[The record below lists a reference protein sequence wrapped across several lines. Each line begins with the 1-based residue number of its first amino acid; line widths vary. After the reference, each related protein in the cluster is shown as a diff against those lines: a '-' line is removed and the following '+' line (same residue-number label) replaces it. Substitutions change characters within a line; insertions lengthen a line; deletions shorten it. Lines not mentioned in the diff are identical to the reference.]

1 MANITQQIPNFLG
14 GVSTQPDDQKL
25 PGQVRDIVNG
35 YLDPTFGLVKRN
47 GFVWKNNLGP
57 NTATN
62 YATGHWF
69 FYRYDSTEAYVG
81 VIKNQAV
88 KMWNVSTGVEKS
100 ISHQT
105 GQAYLNG
112 GMNDFHVISRL
123 DQIIIVNKSTV
134 VATSGTTPGSLSGTV
149 ASIASLPAASSNNG
163 AYYKVAN
170 TSAAEDDYYVKSDG
184 TTWVEAAKPG
194 IALGFNSTTMPHRI
208 RRDSS
213 GNFYFEAIP
222 SLGQRVVGDLTT
234 NPNPSF
240 VGKKISHLFFA
251 NNRLGLLADEN
262 VILSQPN
269 EFFNFFSV
277 SAQVLTDSDPIDLAC
292 ASSRPVQL
300 TAAIPVTQGVVLFSR
315 QQQFMLFSDTGV
327 LTPSQAVVKSISNY
341 EVDGVI
347 PPVENGSNIV
357 FVNKTSDYC
366 RTIEMYTQGQG
377 DNPLFV
383 DIGKEVTQ
391 YIPSSVDALFSNAQN
406 SFIGMYDQSSKKAYF
421 FRKYTEGDEVLM
433 RGWYGWELPGNV
445 QFMATDNDEI
455 FVVTNQGT
463 QLTLLSSQLNTIPTG
478 TQVTSGSIKE
488 SNPSFDFIAE
498 PKATANYSSGKRYIN
513 NETRIYVP
521 FEIISGLTPIA
532 VQDAASGSTFSGFF
546 QTCTTGTDSEGS
558 YFAIAGKD
566 LTALDWLVGYKLDFK
581 VDMPYLYY
589 RSDNFVDVTAYL
601 SIQRI
606 KFSIG
611 LSGQCDF
618 LITPKGQNQITYES
632 TTIKSNEYTFD
643 NVPIED
649 RVIFSVPIL
658 QKNTGFD
665 LQISSSNPY
674 IVSLTSAMWEGNYS
688 TKFYMRS

>member
-25 PGQVRDIVNG
+25 PGQVRDIING

-47 GFVWKNNLGP
+47 GFIWKANLGA

-69 FYRYDSTEAYVG
+69 YYRYDSTEAYVG
-81 VIKNQAV
+81 VIKNQTV

-100 ISHQT
+100 ISNQT
-105 GQAYLNG
+105 SQAYLNG

-123 DQIIIVNKSTV
+123 DQILIVNKSITV
-134 VATSGTTPGSLSGTV
+134 TTTGTTPGSLSGTV

-184 TTWVEAAKPG
+184 TTWIEAAKPG
-194 IALGFNSTTMPHRI
+194 IALGFTASTMPHRI

-213 GNFYFEAIP
+213 GNFIFETCTYDN
-222 SLGQRVVGDLTT
+222 RTVGDLTT
-234 NPNPSF
+234 NPDPSF
-240 VGKKISHLFFA
+240 VGKKITHLFFT
-251 NNRLGLLADEN
+251 NNRLGFLSDEN

-269 EFFNFFSV
+269 KFFTLFSV
-277 SAQVLTDSDPIDLAC
+277 SAQLLTDADPIDLAC
-292 ASSRPVQL
+292 VSMRPVKL

-327 LTPSQAVVKSISNY
+327 LTPAQAVVKSISNY
-341 EVDGVI
+341 EVDDVI
-347 PPVENGSNIV
+347 PPVEYGSNIV
-357 FVNKTSDYC
+357 FVNKTADYC
-366 RTIEMYTQGQG
+366 RTIEMFTQGQG
-377 DNPLFV
+377 NNPIFV

-391 YIPSSVDALFSNAQN
+391 YIPSSVDALISNAQN
-406 SFIGMYDQSSKKAYF
+406 SFIGMYDQASKKAYF
-421 FRKYTEGDEVLM
+421 FRKYTEGDQVLM

-445 QFMATDNDEI
+445 QFLATDNDEM
-455 FVVTNQGT
+455 FAVTSQGT

-478 TQVTSGSIKE
+478 TQVSSGSIKE
-488 SNPSFDFIAE
+488 SNPSFDFIAD
-498 PKATANYSSGKRYIN
+498 PKATSNYATGKRYVN
-513 NETRIYVP
+513 NETRIYIP
-521 FEIISGLTPIA
+521 FEIISGLSPVA
-532 VQDAASGSTFSGFF
+532 VQDAATGSTYSGFF

-558 YFAIAGKD
+558 YFAITGKD

-589 RSDNFVDVTAYL
+589 RAQDFVDVTAYL
-601 SIQRI
+601 AIHRI

-611 LSGQCDF
+611 LSGQCNF
-618 LITPKGQNQITYES
+618 LITPKGQSQTTYEA
-632 TTIKSNEYTFD
+632 TTIKSNEYTYD
-643 NVPIED
+643 SIPIDD
-649 RVIFSVPIL
+649 RVVFSVPVL

-688 TKFYMRS
+688 TKFYARA